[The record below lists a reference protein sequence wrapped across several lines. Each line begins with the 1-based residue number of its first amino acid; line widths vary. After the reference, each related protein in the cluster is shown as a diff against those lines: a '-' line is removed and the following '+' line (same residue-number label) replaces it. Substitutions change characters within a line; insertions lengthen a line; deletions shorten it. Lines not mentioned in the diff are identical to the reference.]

1 MQNIISNYPD
11 VLSVDEL
18 QQILRIGRSAAYTLL
33 RENTIKTLKVGNRY
47 IIPKQSVIDFLN
59 INQWKIL
66 EADMYSCYYTVEYI
80 VRFKERS

>member
-1 MQNIISNYPD
+1 MENTIKNYPD

-33 RENTIKTLKVGNRY
+33 RENKIKTLKVGNRY

-59 INQWKIL
+59 IN
-66 EADMYSCYYTVEYI
+66 
-80 VRFKERS
+80 

>member
-1 MQNIISNYPD
+1 MENTISNYPD

-18 QQILRIGRSAAYTLL
+18 QHILRIGRSAAYTLL

-59 INQWKIL
+59 IN
-66 EADMYSCYYTVEYI
+66 
-80 VRFKERS
+80 

>member
-1 MQNIISNYPD
+1 MENIISNYPD

-59 INQWKIL
+59 IN
-66 EADMYSCYYTVEYI
+66 
-80 VRFKERS
+80 